1 MRNRAFPR
9 VMAKARPAPINL
21 QRPAGVESFAP
32 DDAREGWRAGIRAL
46 QTGDNVITIFEDIG
60 YDWWTGGGVTAKGIA
75 AQLRA
80 IGPRPIEVQINSP
93 GGDMFEGLAIYNLL
107 RDHPQPIT
115 VKVLGIAASAAS
127 IIAMAGDDIMIGQAS
142 FLMIHNCW
150 VMAMGNRHDMRKVAD
165 TLEPFDAA
173 CAGLYASRSGQSE
186 ADCAGWLDAETYMNG
201 AQAIERGFA
210 DALLPADA
218 ITEDTAVTAKAS
230 ALNEVRNVE
239 RMLVSGGMTRSQAR
253 AHIAAIKGVDI
264 NQLRGMPDAAPDTGT
279 PGAAEHDGWDAAAF
293 AAATGLLAT
302 LRA

>member
-1 MRNRAFPR
+1 MRDRAFPR
-9 VMAKARPAPINL
+9 VIAKARPAPINL
-21 QRPAGVESFAP
+21 QRPAGVECFAP

-46 QTGDNVITIFEDIG
+46 ESGDNVITIFEDIG
-60 YDWWTGGGVTAKGIA
+60 YDWWTGGGVTAKSVA

-127 IIAMAGDDIMIGQAS
+127 IIAMAGDEILIGTAS

-150 VMAMGNRHDMRKVAD
+150 VMAMGNRHDLRKVAE

-186 ADCAGWLDAETYMNG
+186 ADCAAWLDAETYMNG

-210 DALLPADA
+210 DAPLPADA
-218 ITEDTAVTAKAS
+218 VIEDTAVTEKAS
-230 ALNEVRNVE
+230 ALNEVRGVE
-239 RMLVSGGMTRSQAR
+239 RVLVSGGMTRSQAR
-253 AHIAAIKGVDI
+253 EKIAKIKGTDLSQI
-264 NQLRGMPDAAPDTGT
+264 RGT
-279 PGAAEHDGWDAAAF
+279 PGAAPDADTPGAVGNHGWDAAAF